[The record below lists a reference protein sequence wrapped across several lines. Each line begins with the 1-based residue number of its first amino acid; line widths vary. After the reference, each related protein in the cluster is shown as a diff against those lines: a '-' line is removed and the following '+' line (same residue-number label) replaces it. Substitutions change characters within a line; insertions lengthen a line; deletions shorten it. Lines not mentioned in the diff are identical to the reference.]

1 MEYKKGKILL
11 KNLMIFI
18 SFILI
23 MNFTGCSLLRSKTD
37 EETMGY
43 KDFALK
49 TLEERYGEKFEIKK
63 VGGTF
68 GANRD
73 TRKLICYPVSNEDDF
88 CFVEVERD
96 FSDVYDNYFNR
107 IIGKRIEEKL
117 YNLASPIFGEEI
129 IVKVGIGGMYFE
141 PQNLEETADE
151 FLEKKK
157 GGMAIEVLI
166 RSEGIPE
173 NIHEEAEKIQIFMQE
188 LLNKGL
194 DQNNYVGF
202 CYVKE
207 QHYENINKVYGEL
220 EYKGEEY
227 SYYLDGDISYTS
239 TNNSIKDRLIEREL
253 ESVEETLNIRLIYKE
268 N

>member
-151 FLEKKK
+151 FLEKER
-157 GGMAIEVLI
+157 GSIAIRILI
-166 RSEGIPE
+166 KTKSIPQDLYLESER
-173 NIHEEAEKIQIFMQE
+173 IQTFM
-188 LLNKGL
+188 
-194 DQNNYVGF
+194 NNMLINNVTVNSIVTF
-202 CYVKE
+202 CYVKDE
-207 QHYENINKVYGEL
+207 HYNKINESYGEL
-220 EYKGEEY
+220 EFRGEELT
-227 SYYLDGDISYTS
+227 YYLSGEKVYMWGSNGIEEKQIEYT
-239 TNNSIKDRLIEREL
+239 REDVESKL
-253 ESVEETLNIRLIYKE
+253 EAIRNAK
-268 N
+268 NK

>member
-23 MNFTGCSLLRSKTD
+23 MNFTGCSVLRSKTD

-43 KDFALK
+43 KDFALI

-117 YNLASPIFGEEI
+117 YNLASPIFG
-129 IVKVGIGGMYFE
+129 
-141 PQNLEETADE
+141 
-151 FLEKKK
+151 
-157 GGMAIEVLI
+157 
-166 RSEGIPE
+166 
-173 NIHEEAEKIQIFMQE
+173 
-188 LLNKGL
+188 
-194 DQNNYVGF
+194 
-202 CYVKE
+202 
-207 QHYENINKVYGEL
+207 
-220 EYKGEEY
+220 
-227 SYYLDGDISYTS
+227 
-239 TNNSIKDRLIEREL
+239 
-253 ESVEETLNIRLIYKE
+253 
-268 N
+268 